1 MEEIENTKGQGL
13 IAGYEPNRLSLY
25 ILLLESRRL
34 DELYE
39 VLWKDMKEYKIP
51 EKFYKEKGDTDGNQ

>member
-1 MEEIENTKGQGL
+1 MREIESTKDKGL
-13 IAGYEPNRLSLY
+13 IAGYKPNRLSLY

-34 DELYE
+34 DELYN

-51 EKFYKEKGDTDGNQ
+51 EKVHKPKEDK